1 MSNWKVDDRG
11 IPNIWQKRW
20 KALRKELRELEM
32 YHDNIDRFDYMG
44 IVQQIQG
51 KMTEITRKIK

>member
-20 KALRKELRELEM
+20 KALRKWIHSNPNWSVMATTRDVEI
-32 YHDNIDRFDYMG
+32 H
-44 IVQQIQG
+44 
-51 KMTEITRKIK
+51 KAMTEITRKIK

>member
-1 MSNWKVDDRG
+1 
-11 IPNIWQKRW
+11 
-20 KALRKELRELEM
+20 LRKELRELEM

>member
-20 KALRKELRELEM
+20 KALRKEL
-32 YHDNIDRFDYMG
+32 NDRKNDGYPGTAYWKF
-44 IVQQIQG
+44 VLL